1 MRKLFSTAA
10 VAALMISAAAATS
23 ANAATTL
30 NFEIT
35 NIDVTVTPGGGFC
48 LGCSVSATPTPA
60 TTTTPITFS
69 LGAGQSNTFQFVDF
83 DLHGLGVGSATI
95 DATLTFDSPI
105 SGSVGS
111 SGDADYFKIIVP
123 FVGFISGGSLTWN
136 PVYPNNPITTAD
148 GSTFSVSF
156 QDLEGIQVGKH
167 VADYV
172 TITADSVAVP
182 EPATWALMIGGFGMA
197 GGMLRRRRAIAVAA

>member
-10 VAALMISAAAATS
+10 LAALVISAAAATS

-30 NFEIT
+30 NFDIT
-35 NIDVTVTPGGGFC
+35 NIDVTVTPGSGFC
-48 LGCSVSATPTPA
+48 LGCSVSATPTS
-60 TTTTPITFS
+60 TTIPITFS

-197 GGMLRRRRAIAVAA
+197 GGMLRRRRAVAVAA